1 MKTAPDN
8 CPFCESPI
16 MVHGGNLLRS
26 EDGGFATYEC
36 KSSRD
41 VQWSDPQWSR
51 SGQTEV
57 CRIREIMLLGRQLN
71 VANKRIK
78 RLEEWKESALEVE
91 REWDANAIATLLGA
105 KLGESQRKV
114 IQREVPLL
122 LERIKRLEKSSQQLK
137 SLNNKICE
145 INLKVS
151 QERHDS
157 NVRIKQLEQENDAL
171 RADLLLWNEKEGKL

>member
-1 MKTAPDN
+1 MKKAPDK

-57 CRIREIMLLGRQLN
+57 CRIREIMLLGRQLS

-78 RLEEWKESALEVE
+78 
-91 REWDANAIATLLGA
+91 
-105 KLGESQRKV
+105 
-114 IQREVPLL
+114 
-122 LERIKRLEKSSQQLK
+122 
-137 SLNNKICE
+137 
-145 INLKVS
+145 
-151 QERHDS
+151 
-157 NVRIKQLEQENDAL
+157 QLEAFVNRFLYPEDLGYSVNHFLRDDAREAL
-171 RADLLLWNEKEGKL
+171 GRSRVESPSKKNKP

>member
-1 MKTAPDN
+1 MRYSMARSQGGQGVKTAPDK

-57 CRIREIMLLGRQLN
+57 CRIREIMLLGRQLS

-78 RLEEWKESALEVE
+78 
-91 REWDANAIATLLGA
+91 
-105 KLGESQRKV
+105 
-114 IQREVPLL
+114 
-122 LERIKRLEKSSQQLK
+122 
-137 SLNNKICE
+137 
-145 INLKVS
+145 
-151 QERHDS
+151 
-157 NVRIKQLEQENDAL
+157 QLEAFVSRFLYPEDLGYSVNHFLRDDAREAL
-171 RADLLLWNEKEGKL
+171 GMKRVES

>member
-1 MKTAPDN
+1 MKTAPDK

-71 VANKRIK
+71 AANERIKRLEAVTNDPHALWANWLRGSVALPVGIGDVREYQERIK
-78 RLEEWKESALEVE
+78 RLEEAGDAMVNEGWNEPHL
-91 REWDANAIATLLGA
+91 ANAWRKA
-105 KLGESQRKV
+105 KEAK
-114 IQREVPLL
+114 P
-122 LERIKRLEKSSQQLK
+122 
-137 SLNNKICE
+137 
-145 INLKVS
+145 
-151 QERHDS
+151 
-157 NVRIKQLEQENDAL
+157 
-171 RADLLLWNEKEGKL
+171 

>member
-1 MKTAPDN
+1 MKKAPDK

-57 CRIREIMLLGRQLN
+57 CRIREIMLLGRQLS

-78 RLEEWKESALEVE
+78 
-91 REWDANAIATLLGA
+91 
-105 KLGESQRKV
+105 
-114 IQREVPLL
+114 
-122 LERIKRLEKSSQQLK
+122 
-137 SLNNKICE
+137 
-145 INLKVS
+145 
-151 QERHDS
+151 
-157 NVRIKQLEQENDAL
+157 QLEAFVNRFLDPEDLGYTVNHFLRDDAREAL
-171 RADLLLWNEKEGKL
+171 GRNRVESPSKKNKP

>member
-1 MKTAPDN
+1 MNTVPDK

-71 VANKRIK
+71 AANERIKLLEAVTNDPHALWANWLRGSVALPVGIGDVREYQERIK
-78 RLEEWKESALEVE
+78 RLEEGGGLALGYASQGDFHSADEVWLKAKEV
-91 REWDANAIATLLGA
+91 
-105 KLGESQRKV
+105 
-114 IQREVPLL
+114 
-122 LERIKRLEKSSQQLK
+122 
-137 SLNNKICE
+137 
-145 INLKVS
+145 
-151 QERHDS
+151 
-157 NVRIKQLEQENDAL
+157 KQ
-171 RADLLLWNEKEGKL
+171 

>member
-1 MKTAPDN
+1 MKTVPDK

-57 CRIREIMLLGRQLN
+57 CRIREIMLLGRQLS

-78 RLEEWKESALEVE
+78 QLEAFVNRFLDPEDLGYAVNKCFRDDAREAL
-91 REWDANAIATLLGA
+91 GM
-105 KLGESQRKV
+105 
-114 IQREVPLL
+114 
-122 LERIKRLEKSSQQLK
+122 KRLE
-137 SLNNKICE
+137 SLNKDNCT
-145 INLKVS
+145 
-151 QERHDS
+151 
-157 NVRIKQLEQENDAL
+157 
-171 RADLLLWNEKEGKL
+171 

>member
-1 MKTAPDN
+1 MKRVPDK

-71 VANKRIK
+71 AANERIKLLEAVTNDPHALWANWLRGTVTLPVGIGDVRQYQERIK
-78 RLEEWKESALEVE
+78 RLEEALDLVRPHCSFVHHSKKHQHAYNEPCPVVGLIEKAKE
-91 REWDANAIATLLGA
+91 A
-105 KLGESQRKV
+105 KL
-114 IQREVPLL
+114 
-122 LERIKRLEKSSQQLK
+122 
-137 SLNNKICE
+137 
-145 INLKVS
+145 
-151 QERHDS
+151 
-157 NVRIKQLEQENDAL
+157 
-171 RADLLLWNEKEGKL
+171 

>member
-1 MKTAPDN
+1 VAQSQGGQAVKTAPEN

-57 CRIREIMLLGRQLN
+57 CRIREIMLLGRQLS

-78 RLEEWKESALEVE
+78 RLEEAGNQMELVLISFQIFS
-91 REWDANAIATLLGA
+91 DF
-105 KLGESQRKV
+105 RKSDS
-114 IQREVPLL
+114 IRA
-122 LERIKRLEKSSQQLK
+122 
-137 SLNNKICE
+137 SLNWRK
-145 INLKVS
+145 
-151 QERHDS
+151 
-157 NVRIKQLEQENDAL
+157 A
-171 RADLLLWNEKEGKL
+171 KEAKP

>member
-1 MKTAPDN
+1 MNTVPDK

-57 CRIREIMLLGRQLN
+57 CRIREIMLLGRQLS
-71 VANKRIK
+71 VANERIK
-78 RLEEWKESALEVE
+78 RLEEAGDAIDPMNDSECECDSGYVVVCKHCFDRSENWRKAKE
-91 REWDANAIATLLGA
+91 A
-105 KLGESQRKV
+105 K
-114 IQREVPLL
+114 P
-122 LERIKRLEKSSQQLK
+122 
-137 SLNNKICE
+137 
-145 INLKVS
+145 
-151 QERHDS
+151 
-157 NVRIKQLEQENDAL
+157 
-171 RADLLLWNEKEGKL
+171 

>member
-57 CRIREIMLLGRQLN
+57 CRIREIMLLGRQLS
-71 VANKRIK
+71 VAN
-78 RLEEWKESALEVE
+78 
-91 REWDANAIATLLGA
+91 N
-105 KLGESQRKV
+105 
-114 IQREVPLL
+114 
-122 LERIKRLEKSSQQLK
+122 
-137 SLNNKICE
+137 
-145 INLKVS
+145 
-151 QERHDS
+151 
-157 NVRIKQLEQENDAL
+157 RIKQLKNAGNDLANIIGPPHEITWATEIEIADAYDLWVKVNENNL
-171 RADLLLWNEKEGKL
+171 

>member
-1 MKTAPDN
+1 MKTVPDK

-16 MVHGGNLLRS
+16 MVHVGNLLRS

-57 CRIREIMLLGRQLN
+57 CRIREIMLLGRQLS

-78 RLEEWKESALEVE
+78 RLEEALESIQENWNRDNNE
-91 REWDANAIATLLGA
+91 RAMEDACWHAINTAAEALEAKEA
-105 KLGESQRKV
+105 KL
-114 IQREVPLL
+114 
-122 LERIKRLEKSSQQLK
+122 
-137 SLNNKICE
+137 
-145 INLKVS
+145 
-151 QERHDS
+151 
-157 NVRIKQLEQENDAL
+157 
-171 RADLLLWNEKEGKL
+171 

>member
-1 MKTAPDN
+1 VKPVPDK

-57 CRIREIMLLGRQLN
+57 CRIREIMLLGRQLS
-71 VANKRIK
+71 VANKCIK
-78 RLEEWKESALEVE
+78 RME
-91 REWDANAIATLLGA
+91 REIEVLRFYGNRGCTAMADEALAKEA
-105 KLGESQRKV
+105 KL
-114 IQREVPLL
+114 
-122 LERIKRLEKSSQQLK
+122 
-137 SLNNKICE
+137 
-145 INLKVS
+145 
-151 QERHDS
+151 
-157 NVRIKQLEQENDAL
+157 
-171 RADLLLWNEKEGKL
+171 